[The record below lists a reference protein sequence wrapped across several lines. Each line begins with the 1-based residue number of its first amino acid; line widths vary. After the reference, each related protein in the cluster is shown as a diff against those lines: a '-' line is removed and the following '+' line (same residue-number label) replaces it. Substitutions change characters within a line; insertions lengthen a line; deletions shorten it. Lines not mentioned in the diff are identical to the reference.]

1 MLSFAALTGG
11 DDFSDIDDRDGAPF
25 PTEGQGRGG
34 GTRGRAPAG
43 LPDLHES
50 QGERPLL
57 PGRGGPGDPRLT
69 GAAG

>member
-34 GTRGRAPAG
+34 GTRGARRRGYQIHTSLRASAPFSPGEGGRATPG
-43 LPDLHES
+43 L
-50 QGERPLL
+50 
-57 PGRGGPGDPRLT
+57 
-69 GAAG
+69 